1 MNTPESLIRWEL
13 GTLFLAACSCVAGVL
28 VWLVRS
34 RGEWIAPAG
43 PATIGTAALSYAT
56 PIIRAGGPNRRRIA
70 LSEHGVEFTRI
81 DGRTDTIP
89 WSARPHLVGVS
100 QGKAVIASKKNQT
113 LSYSIGYLPLSL
125 RQLDRLLRT
134 LSTNARLRADL
145 AKPKALTILEPTPD
159 ELTDGSWSWRRR
171 EPRRREPRASGDDP
185 SPRSRTKATAR
196 RAPRE
201 RG

>member
-89 WSARPHLVGVS
+89 WSARPHLVGAS

-113 LSYSIGYLPLSL
+113 LSYSIGYLPFSIGYLPLSL

-145 AKPKALTILEPTPD
+145 AKTKALATVLTILEPTPD
-159 ELTDGSWSWRRR
+159 ELTDGSWTWRRR
-171 EPRRREPRASGDDP
+171 EPREPG
-185 SPRSRTKATAR
+185 SPGNPTTSPGGGA
-196 RAPRE
+196 
-201 RG
+201 